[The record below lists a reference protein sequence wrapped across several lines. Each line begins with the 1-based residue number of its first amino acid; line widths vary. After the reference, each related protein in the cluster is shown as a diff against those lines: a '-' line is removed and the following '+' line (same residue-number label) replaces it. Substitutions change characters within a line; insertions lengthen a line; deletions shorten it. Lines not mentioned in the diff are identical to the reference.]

1 MSQFLD
7 YRGAKPSEKDEA
19 DRRPKGPRAV
29 IPVEFDTVIT
39 TTQDPGGA
47 AAVEQQLRREHIP
60 VHRTHEGP
68 VVDQTIELI
77 VRAQDGARAMKV
89 AADVFARRQKLKSFP
104 R

>member
-1 MSQFLD
+1 MSHPLD
-7 YRGAKPSEKDEA
+7 YRGVKPSPQEEQE
-19 DRRPKGPRAV
+19 RRPKGPRAV
-29 IPVEFDTVIT
+29 IPVEFDSVIT

-47 AAVEQQLRREHIP
+47 SAVEQQLRRENIP

-68 VVDQTIELI
+68 IVDQTIELI
-77 VRAQDGARAMKV
+77 VRAQDRERAVKV